1 MAKRK
6 TEKVVDLKPTNI
18 TDEQL
23 KSIQDIVSPINNAQV
38 EIGRIESRKH
48 MLCHD
53 IAMLQEKLQV
63 TELQNS
69 LSEKQVEL
77 EKEYGKVN
85 INIQTGEISY
95 DVEANS

>member
-1 MAKRK
+1 MAKK
-6 TEKVVDLKPTNI
+6 EKVVDLKPTSI

-23 KSIQDIVSPINNAQV
+23 KSIQEIVAPINQLQMEV
-38 EIGRIESRKH
+38 GRIESRKH
-48 MLCHD
+48 MLCH
-53 IAMLQEKLQV
+53 QV